1 MLVDF
6 YAPWC
11 GHCKKLE
18 PAYSEAAATLAALDE
33 PLYIAKLD
41 ATEHKEAAGKF
52 EIRGFPTLKL
62 FKNGVP
68 IEYQVRRKGKRGVDA
83 RKGQRKVWSLCR
95 R

>member
-1 MLVDF
+1 LVDF

-62 FKNGVP
+62 FKDGVP
-68 IEYQVRRKGKRGVDA
+68 IEYQVRDREECKRKKWMEFVA
-83 RKGQRKVWSLCR
+83 VTKHCA
-95 R
+95 